1 MFKVVI
7 FFIKSLKDSFY
18 SFIFQNLSTDLRKSS
33 YVALEALTKNGLS
46 CADLE
51 GRLYVPDNHTVVDM
65 KDESYLSS
73 AEDLKKA
80 HNDAILKRIP
90 HGAEATTVLVGAV
103 DFLEQPT
110 IAFIRLAE
118 GVLMPTITEVTI
130 PVRFLFILLGPKMAE
145 LDYHEVG
152 RSISTLMANHQ
163 FHKIAYKADDRK
175 ILLSAINEFLD
186 DSIVLP
192 PGDWERQ
199 NLLQFDELKAK
210 SDAIRKRKL
219 KALSEKGIPEESSKS
234 LLLPEAGGEK
244 KPPYPDPLKR
254 TRRPFGGLINDVKRR
269 FPFFKSDI
277 TEGLNPQCMAAAI
290 FMYFA
295 ALSGA
300 ITFGGLMSDKTQNLI
315 GISETLVATSFAGI
329 IFAVIS
335 GQPLV
340 IIGATGPLLLFDE
353 SLYEFCRANNLEY
366 LTIRVY
372 IGIWL
377 GIIALVVAS
386 LEGSVFVKL
395 FTRFTEEIFSA
406 LISLLYIVESVTKLF
421 FVYGQHPI
429 LADYCSNS
437 TENDT
442 ATNENSTEFY
452 GELDDNMLMDEAAV
466 STVGNVTDFNATT
479 FPTVLAEA
487 LSDGIINQP
496 NTALFCTILA
506 LGTFAIAYYLRL
518 FRNSKFLGRSVSINL
533 STTTYLN

>member
-1 MFKVVI
+1 M
-7 FFIKSLKDSFY
+7 
-18 SFIFQNLSTDLRKSS
+18 NAELRKSS
-33 YVALEALTKNGLS
+33 YVALEALTRNGS
-46 CADLE
+46 ANTDVE
-51 GRLYVPDNHTVVDM
+51 GKLIVPDSHTIVDM
-65 KDESYLSS
+65 KEEMYTSS
-73 AEDLKKA
+73 SEDLKKA
-80 HNDAILKRIP
+80 KDEAILKRIP
-90 HGAEATTVLVGAV
+90 VGAEATTVLVGAV

-110 IAFIRLAE
+110 IAFVRLAE
-118 GVLMPTITEVTI
+118 GVLMPSITEVTI
-130 PVRFLFILLGPKMAE
+130 PVRFLFILLGPTMAE

-163 FHKIAYKADDRK
+163 FHKIAYKAEDRK
-175 ILLSAINEFLD
+175 IILSAINEFLD

-219 KALSEKGIPEESSKS
+219 TALREKGMSAMGDESKS
-234 LLLPEAGGEK
+234 LLLGDGGEK

-254 TRRPFGGLINDVKRR
+254 TRRPFGGLINDLKRR
-269 FPFFKSDI
+269 YPLFKSDVI
-277 TEGLNPQCMAAAI
+277 DGLNPQCFAAAL

-315 GISETLVATSFAGI
+315 GISETLVATSFAGV
-329 IFAVIS
+329 IFALLS

-340 IIGATGPLLLFDE
+340 IVGSTGPLLLFDE
-353 SLYEFCRANNLEY
+353 SLYQFCKANNLEY

-377 GIIALVVAS
+377 GIIALIVAC

-406 LISLLYIVESVTKLF
+406 LISLLYIVESVMKLY
-421 FVYGQHPI
+421 FVYGQHPL
-429 LADYCSNS
+429 LANYCGNSSLSSVISNES
-437 TENDT
+437 
-442 ATNENSTEFY
+442 STEFFT
-452 GELDDNMLMDEAAV
+452 DINDNMLMDDPN
-466 STVGNVTDFNATT
+466 STQYNSTDFNSTVYSTT
-479 FPTVLAEA
+479 LLPPVITNTDSEHL
-487 LSDGIINQP
+487 NQP
-496 NTALFCTILA
+496 NTALFCTILS

-518 FRNSKFLGRSVSINL
+518 FRNSKFLGRNVS
-533 STTTYLN
+533 

>member
-1 MFKVVI
+1 MTI
-7 FFIKSLKDSFY
+7 D
-18 SFIFQNLSTDLRKSS
+18 
-33 YVALEALTKNGLS
+33 A
-46 CADLE
+46 E
-51 GRLYVPDNHTVVDM
+51 GKLLVPENHTIIDL
-65 KDESYLSS
+65 KEETYTSS
-73 AEDLKKA
+73 SEDLKKA
-80 HNDAILKRIP
+80 HHDSILKRIP
-90 HGAEATTVLVGAV
+90 IGAEATTVLVGSV
-103 DFLEQPT
+103 DFLDQPT

-118 GVLMPTITEVTI
+118 GVPMPTITEVPI
-130 PVRFLFILLGPKMAE
+130 PVRFLFILLGPTIAE

-163 FHKIAYKADDRK
+163 FHRIAYKAEDRK

-210 SDAIRKRKL
+210 SNAIRKRKL
-219 KALSEKGIPEESSKS
+219 KALKEKGITEDLSKS
-234 LLLPEAGGEK
+234 LLLPDGAGDGK

-254 TRRPFGGLINDVKRR
+254 TRRPFGGLINDLKRR
-269 FPFFKSDI
+269 YPLFKSDI
-277 TEGLNPQCMAAAI
+277 IDGINPQCFAAAI

-315 GISETLVATSFAGI
+315 GISETLVATSVAGV
-329 IFAVIS
+329 IFALLS

-340 IIGATGPLLLFDE
+340 IVGSTGPLLLFDE
-353 SLYEFCRANNLEY
+353 SLYQFCKANNLEY

-377 GIIALVVAS
+377 GLIALIVAC

-406 LISLLYIVESVTKLF
+406 LISLLYIVESVMKLF
-421 FVYGQHPI
+421 FVYGQHPLMS
-429 LADYCSNS
+429 LASYCG
-437 TENDT
+437 TPTPIVVFNDT
-442 ATNENSTEFY
+442 YE
-452 GELDDNMLMDEAAV
+452 DIHDNMLMDEAAMNITDAFNM
-466 STVGNVTDFNATT
+466 ST
-479 FPTVLAEA
+479 P
-487 LSDGIINQP
+487 SPIDGIKKDPINQP

-518 FRNSKFLGRSVSINL
+518 FRNSKFLGRNVRKNNRL
-533 STTTYLN
+533 TERVKNVVDLLFGFHFCYQ